1 VTTLHTGH
9 APGELISGQTLVV
22 KTSGN
27 TVKEALVALQENG
40 TQKALL
46 QKNGMDPSLAVPV
59 EVGR

>member
-1 VTTLHTGH
+1 MKKGNE
-9 APGELISGQTLVV
+9 ELVSA
-22 KTSGN
+22 
-27 TVKEALVALQENG
+27 VKEALVALQENG